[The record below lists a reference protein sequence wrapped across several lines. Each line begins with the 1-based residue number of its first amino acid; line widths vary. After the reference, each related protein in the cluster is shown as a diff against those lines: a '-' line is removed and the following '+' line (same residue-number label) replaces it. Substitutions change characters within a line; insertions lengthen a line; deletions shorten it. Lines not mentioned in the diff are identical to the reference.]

1 MTRAKGLYV
10 TEVYEFEQR
19 TRIELPLFTVR
30 IPAGFPSPG
39 DDYIDGKLDLNEH
52 LIKHPSATFFMKV
65 QGDSMI
71 DAGISDGDLLIV
83 DRALEATD
91 NSIVVALIDGEFMVK
106 RIRIKNGIYYL
117 VPENSHYHPIEVKQ
131 CMNFQVWG
139 VVIYV
144 IHKAKG

>member
-117 VPENSHYHPIEVKQ
+117 VPENSHYHQREVKQ

-139 VVIYV
+139 GVIYV

>member
-117 VPENSHYHPIEVKQ
+117 VPENSHYHPIEVKPE
-131 CMNFQVWG
+131 MNFQVWG